1 MASHHV
7 VNEYLSILSAM
18 DPGGKSCIIPK
29 YIEELKHYE
38 SSLIYGQK
46 ERILREADD
55 RIIGLLRLIL
65 KDGALQLDVAFC
77 MVLSIIH
84 CVQKVTF
91 AMEYIAFALYFVL
104 GSCFPCLRPHFTI
117 TDPDHPDHHIYKHCA
132 AFQYLMDTY
141 FAKLNDKKCIKFKY
155 HGNQST
161 YSISCA
167 LRRYTALH
175 SPIICIICDYVQY
188 PHQEFIDFLNDFMW
202 HFPYCETVRMECKEW
217 IDFVFGDDA
226 SVRYGYLL
234 PCVLGIH
241 AYMDNED
248 HNRLH
253 YEAQGMLLA
262 KLSTAEEISWYL
274 KRVDSCMVRCYAN
287 PPLFIELFE
296 SIVSNP
302 WRLLRDAIVNHSV
315 SIFFNGHHEQ
325 EHSLFLHRDEA
336 WCKKKIWIVLYTIK
350 HLVRRYFDSNDKELM
365 RHVVDQLTNSHALA
379 VQLQIE
385 CEAKEVL
392 IQVLSE
398 AMFVLQIPFFS
409 VDMKSEAPPRKKR
422 RIDNEIGSE

>member
-1 MASHHV
+1 MADIA
-7 VNEYLSILSAM
+7 NEYLFILNIM
-18 DPGGKSCIIPK
+18 DLSGESEITQK
-29 YIEELKHYE
+29 YIEELKYYQTT
-38 SSLIYGQK
+38 LIHVHAK
-46 ERILREADD
+46 HILKEADH
-55 RIIGLLRLIL
+55 RIIGLLQLIL
-65 KDGALQLDVAFC
+65 NDGELQLDVAFC
-77 MVLSIIH
+77 MVIGIIH
-84 CVQKVTF
+84 HVQKRVTQ
-91 AMEYIAFALYFVL
+91 AEEYIAFALYFVL
-104 GSCFPCLRPHFTI
+104 GSCFPSLRTNFKI
-117 TDPDHPDHHIYKHCA
+117 NDPDHPEYDIYKQSA
-132 AFQYLMDTY
+132 VLQYLMETY
-141 FAKLNDKKCIKFKY
+141 FANINDKKCIKFKH

-161 YSISCA
+161 HSISRA
-167 LRRYTALH
+167 LQRHTALH
-175 SPIICIICDYVQY
+175 APIICIICDYVQY
-188 PHQEFIDFLNDFMW
+188 PHQEFVDFMNDFMW
-202 HFPYCETVRMECKEW
+202 YFPCVSTDRMECAEW
-217 IDFVFGDDA
+217 IQFVFYCEPT
-226 SVRYGYLL
+226 VRYGYLV
-234 PCVLGIH
+234 PCLLLMHSDI
-241 AYMDNED
+241 ED
-248 HNRLH
+248 HRLQ
-253 YEAQGMLLA
+253 YEAQRMMLM
-262 KLSTAEEISWYL
+262 KLRTAEEISWYL